1 MMRVAVSI
9 KLRFRTFDTNGK
21 LRDARRLHSITFTS
35 LFLAR
40 NWMLNGP
47 LMFNSLAIILLD
59 TAGCFEVDLLCREYQ
74 CRVTGM
80 DTGKLDMFGDCVLDH
95 FAIHGYRVEFY
106 LFRPLQEFGNN
117 YRIFFGNLGCQV

>member
-1 MMRVAVSI
+1 
-9 KLRFRTFDTNGK
+9 
-21 LRDARRLHSITFTS
+21 
-35 LFLAR
+35 
-40 NWMLNGP
+40 
-47 LMFNSLAIILLD
+47 
-59 TAGCFEVDLLCREYQ
+59 
-74 CRVTGM
+74 M